1 MAIDFKT
8 LTDYVPVMVAVV
20 GVANTLAKYLLKKG
34 SPENLRAEA
43 EEEKS
48 DTLAEGKSD
57 LDLITAQLDD
67 ILGVLKEIAREGKRQ
82 AEMEAYLERCR
93 EERKGIE

>member
-20 GVANTLAKYLLKKG
+20 GVANTLTKYLLRKG

-48 DTLAEGKSD
+48 DTLEAGKTD

-67 ILGVLKEIAREGKRQ
+67 ILGVLREIAREGKRQ
-82 AEMEAYLERCR
+82 VEMDAYLERCR
-93 EERKGIE
+93 EEKKGIE

>member
-1 MAIDFKT
+1 MEMDFKT
-8 LTDYVPVMVAVV
+8 LADYVPVMVAVV

-34 SPENLRAEA
+34 SPEGVRAEA

-48 DTLAEGKSD
+48 DTLEEGKSD

-67 ILGVLKEIAREGKRQ
+67 ILGDFKEIAREGKRQ

-93 EERKGIE
+93 EEKKGIE

>member
-1 MAIDFKT
+1 MEMDFKT
-8 LTDYVPVMVAVV
+8 LADYVPVMVAVV
-20 GVANTLAKYLLKKG
+20 GVANTLTKYLLKKG
-34 SPENLRAEA
+34 SPEAVKANA

-48 DTLAEGKSD
+48 DTLEAGKSD

-93 EERKGIE
+93 EEKKGIE

>member
-34 SPENLRAEA
+34 SPEA

-57 LDLITAQLDD
+57 LDLITAQLDE

-82 AEMEAYLERCR
+82 AEMDAYLERCR
-93 EERKGIE
+93 EERKGLE

>member
-1 MAIDFKT
+1 MAVDFKT
-8 LTDYVPVMVAVV
+8 LADYVPVMVAVV

-34 SPENLRAEA
+34 SPEAMKANAED
-43 EEEKS
+43 EKA
-48 DTLAEGKSD
+48 DAVEAGKTD

-67 ILGVLKEIAREGKRQ
+67 ILCVLKEIAREGKRQ
-82 AEMEAYLERCR
+82 AELEAYLERCR

>member
-1 MAIDFKT
+1 MEMDFKT
-8 LTDYVPVMVAVV
+8 LADYVPVMVAVV

-43 EEEKS
+43 EEGKS

-67 ILGVLKEIAREGKRQ
+67 ILCVLKEIAREGKRQ
-82 AEMEAYLERCR
+82 AELDAYLERCR
-93 EERKGIE
+93 EEKKGIE